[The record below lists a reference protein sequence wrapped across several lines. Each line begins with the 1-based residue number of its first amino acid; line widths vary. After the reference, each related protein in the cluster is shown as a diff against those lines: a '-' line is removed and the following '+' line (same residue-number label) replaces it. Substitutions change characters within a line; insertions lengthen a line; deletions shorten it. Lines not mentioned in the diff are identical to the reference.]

1 MSHRSRTALFLLLAF
16 AALCLTACLP
26 GDGRNTAAQPAG
38 FWTGIWHGWIA
49 PVSLVVGLF
58 KHGIRVYEA
67 HNTGWWYDAGLLYRH
82 HRGLRRH
89 CPHALA
95 KATLGKEFSHGAKL
109 NQRNEC

>member
-67 HNTGWWYDAGLLYRH
+67 HNTGWWYDAGFYIAIIA
-82 HRGLRRH
+82 GFGGI
-89 CPHALA
+89 ALTRSR
-95 KATLGKEFSHGAKL
+95 K
-109 NQRNEC
+109 QR